1 MNFAIKQSLK
11 IFITS
16 ILILMIAMVVFYKL
30 NYNSV
35 LNYELEESNIF
46 AEKISRGINQHIIEK
61 VEKVKII
68 TTAPVITNALSKSN
82 KYYQSLS
89 KKKRDEEI
97 LQKNNKWETIKD
109 QNNSFIL
116 DYTNN
121 EVSKYLKILQ
131 HNVKGEYGE
140 IFLTNKY
147 GALVAS
153 TAKLTTFAHGHKY
166 WWQGAYN
173 DGNGAVFLDDRGY
186 DDSVDGYVLGVVVPI
201 KKDNE
206 IIGILKANL
215 NILGSINTIIVNAQ
229 IKNHEKLKLIRS
241 GGLIVFEEGTEPL
254 SKRISNDLQKK
265 IQAKPNDSFVFE
277 TEGDKFIVGCYEIK
291 ISSEMEAYN
300 FGGDFESID
309 HKKGNCGESWLILD
323 LNPFSNVIKQTAE
336 IVSGLWIIGILFTV
350 VLAIT
355 SFIIGRGITKPLK
368 ELIKKTEQIS
378 KGNFDAEIS
387 LNRTDEI
394 GLLAS
399 SFNQMTNY
407 LKESTTSIDKLNAE
421 IRERKQAEEKIEEK
435 SKELEK
441 HYKKSEEQRIATLSV
456 LSDLNETTRN
466 LKLEISERKRAD
478 QIQKVLYNISNAVIT
493 TENLDELIKRIQ
505 EELSTIIDATNL
517 FVALYDEKTNNF
529 TLPYYS
535 DKYDKVD
542 TFPASKTISHYVV
555 KTQKP
560 LLANLEELIQ
570 LEKEGQ
576 IKREG
581 KDSEIWLGVPLKI
594 EGKVTGVLAVQNYTD
609 ENAYSKSDEEIL
621 EFVSYQISISI
632 ERKKAEEDLKSAL
645 EKAQESDRLKSAF
658 LANMSH
664 EIRTPM
670 NGILGFTELLKE
682 PQLTGEKQNQYI
694 KIIEKSGNRMLN
706 TINDIIDISKIEAGQ
721 IEVVKSEVSVNKIL
735 KEQYE
740 FFNSEAQ
747 SKGLEL
753 IYKPTLSDKE
763 AIIVTDKHKLEG
775 ILTNLIK
782 NAIKFTE
789 IGNIHLGCSL
799 KKENGLDGLEFYVK
813 DTGIGI
819 PTDRIHAV
827 FNRFEQADIADTRA
841 FEGSGLGLA
850 ISKSYVEMLG
860 GNISVTSEE
869 GIGST
874 FVFSIPYTKQSIKES
889 DAEGKVNKISQ
900 ASLNN
905 LSVIVAED
913 DEVSQLLLEAIVKNK
928 FHKITYT
935 KTGKETVDRF
945 RENPETNIILMDI
958 KMPDMSGYE
967 ATREIRK
974 FNQDVVIIAQ
984 TAYGL
989 SGDREKAIEAGCDDY
1004 IAKPIN
1010 KEILFEKIMLH
1021 LSKKAFNTTPK
1032 NIKVL

>member
-1 MNFAIKQSLK
+1 MNFAIRQSLK

-16 ILILMIAMVVFYKL
+16 ILILMIAIICFYKL
-30 NYNSV
+30 NYNNV
-35 LNYELEESNIF
+35 LDYELEESKIF
-46 AEKISRGINQHIIEK
+46 AEKISKDINQHIIEK

-97 LQKNNKWETIKD
+97 QQKNNKWMSIKD

-121 EVSKYLKILQ
+121 DVSKYLKNLQ
-131 HNVKGEYGE
+131 NNIKGEYGE

-153 TAKLTTFAHGHKY
+153 TSKLTTFAHGHKY

-173 DGNGAVFLDDRGY
+173 NGNGAVFLDDRGY

-215 NILGSINTIIVNAQ
+215 NILGLTNTIIVNAQ
-229 IKNHEKLKLIRS
+229 IKDHEKLKLIRS

-254 SKRISNDLQKK
+254 SKRISDDLQKK
-265 IQAKPNDSFVFE
+265 IQNRPNDSFVFE
-277 TEGDKFIVGCYEIK
+277 TQGDKFIVGCYEIK
-291 ISSEMEAYN
+291 ISSKMKGYN
-300 FGGDFESID
+300 FGGNFESID
-309 HKKGNCGESWLILD
+309 HKKGNNGESWLILD
-323 LNPFSNVIKQTAE
+323 LNPFSNVNKQTAR
-336 IVSGLWIIGILFTV
+336 IISGLWIIGIILTV
-350 VLAIT
+350 VFAIN
-355 SFIIGRGITKPLK
+355 SFIIGKRTAKPLK

-378 KGNFDAEIS
+378 KGDFNAKIL

-407 LKESTTSIDKLNAE
+407 LKKSTTSIDKLNVE
-421 IRERKQAEEKIEEK
+421 IRERKQAEEKIKEK
-435 SKELEK
+435 SIELEK
-441 HYKKSEEQRIATLSV
+441 QFKKSEEQRIATLSV
-456 LSDLNETTRN
+456 LSDLNETAK
-466 LKLEISERKRAD
+466 KLELEIAERKRSE
-478 QIQKVLYNISNAVIT
+478 QIQKVLYNISNAAIT

-505 EELSTIIDATNL
+505 KELSAIIDTTN
-517 FVALYDEKTNNF
+517 FYIALYDKKTDTLSLPFFKDEKDSF
-529 TLPYYS
+529 DS
-535 DKYDKVD
+535 
-542 TFPASKTISHYVV
+542 FPAGKTLTNYVI
-555 KTQKP
+555 KTQKS
-560 LLANLEELIQ
+560 LLATKEKIAE
-570 LEKEGQ
+570 LEKS
-576 IKREG
+576 G
-581 KDSEIWLGVPLKI
+581 KVERFGENSEIWLGVPLKI
-594 EGKVTGVLAVQNYTD
+594 EGKVTGVLAVQSYTD
-609 ENAYSKSDEEIL
+609 ENAYSESDMEIL
-621 EFVSYQISISI
+621 EFVSHQISISI
-632 ERKKAEEDLKSAL
+632 ERKKAEEDLKLAF

-670 NGILGFTELLKE
+670 NGILGFAELLKD
-682 PQLTGEKQNQYI
+682 PQLTGKEQKSYI
-694 KIIEKSGNRMLN
+694 KIIEKNGARMLN

-721 IEVVKSEVSVNKIL
+721 VKVVKSEVSVNKTL

-763 AIIVTDKHKLEG
+763 ATIVTDKHKLEG

-782 NAIKFTE
+782 NAIKFTKH
-789 IGNIHLGCSL
+789 GNITFGYSL
-799 KKENGLDGLEFYVK
+799 KKEKNFEELEFYVK

-819 PTDRIHAV
+819 ASERINAIFDRFI
-827 FNRFEQADIADTRA
+827 QADIEDTHV
-841 FEGSGLGLA
+841 FQGSGLGLA

-860 GNISVTSEE
+860 GNIHVSSKE
-869 GIGST
+869 GFGST
-874 FVFSIPYTKQSIKES
+874 FIFTIPYIQKSTKYSSIENTKKKEQKTLLT
-889 DAEGKVNKISQ
+889 DV
-900 ASLNN
+900 
-905 LSVIVAED
+905 SVIIAED
-913 DEVSQLLLEAIVKNK
+913 DETSQLFLKTIFRDKFRNIIYTTNGVETVEAI
-928 FHKITYT
+928 
-935 KTGKETVDRF
+935 KEH
-945 RENPETNIILMDI
+945 PETDIILMDI
-958 KMPDMSGYE
+958 KLPVMNGYN

-984 TAYGL
+984 TAFGL

-1010 KEILFEKIMLH
+1010 KNLLFEKIMLH
-1021 LSKKAFNTTPK
+1021 LSKK
-1032 NIKVL
+1032 

>member
-1 MNFAIKQSLK
+1 MNFAIRQSLK

-16 ILILMIAMVVFYKL
+16 ILILMIAIICFYKL
-30 NYNSV
+30 NYNNV
-35 LNYELEESNIF
+35 LDYELEDSKIF
-46 AEKISRGINQHIIEK
+46 AEKISKDINQNIIEK

-97 LQKNNKWETIKD
+97 QQKNNKWMSIKD

-121 EVSKYLKILQ
+121 DVSKYLKNLQ
-131 HNVKGEYGE
+131 NNIKGEYGE

-153 TAKLTTFAHGHKY
+153 TSKLTTFAHGHKY

-173 DGNGAVFLDDRGY
+173 NGNGAVFLDDRGY

-215 NILGSINTIIVNAQ
+215 NILGLTNTIIVNAQ
-229 IKNHEKLKLIRS
+229 IKDHEKLKLIRS

-265 IQAKPNDSFVFE
+265 IQNRPNDSFVFE
-277 TEGDKFIVGCYEIK
+277 TQGDKFIVGCYEIN
-291 ISSEMEAYN
+291 ISSKMKGYN
-300 FGGDFESID
+300 FGGNFESID
-309 HKKGNCGESWLILD
+309 HKKGNNGESWLILD
-323 LNPFSNVIKQTAE
+323 LNPFSNVNKQTAR
-336 IVSGLWIIGILFTV
+336 IISGLWIIGIILTV
-350 VLAIT
+350 VFAIN
-355 SFIIGRGITKPLK
+355 SFIIGKRTAKPLK

-378 KGNFDAEIS
+378 KGDFNAKIL

-407 LKESTTSIDKLNAE
+407 LKKSTTSIDKLNVE
-421 IRERKQAEEKIEEK
+421 IRERKQAEEKIKEK
-435 SKELEK
+435 SIELEK
-441 HYKKSEEQRIATLSV
+441 QFKKSEEQRIATLSV
-456 LSDLNETTRN
+456 LSDLNETAK
-466 LKLEISERKRAD
+466 KLELEIAERKRSE
-478 QIQKVLYNISNAVIT
+478 QIQKVLYNISNAAIT

-505 EELSTIIDATNL
+505 KELSAIIDTTN
-517 FVALYDEKTNNF
+517 FYIALYDKKTDTLSLPFFKDEKDSF
-529 TLPYYS
+529 DS
-535 DKYDKVD
+535 
-542 TFPASKTISHYVV
+542 FPAGKTLTNYVI
-555 KTQKP
+555 KTQKS
-560 LLANLEELIQ
+560 LLATKEKIAE
-570 LEKEGQ
+570 LEKS
-576 IKREG
+576 G
-581 KDSEIWLGVPLKI
+581 KVERFGENSEIWLGVPLKI
-594 EGKVTGVLAVQNYTD
+594 EGKVTGVLAVQSYTD
-609 ENAYSKSDEEIL
+609 ENAYSESDMEIL
-621 EFVSYQISISI
+621 EFVSHQISISI
-632 ERKKAEEDLKSAL
+632 ERKKAEEDLKLAF

-670 NGILGFTELLKE
+670 NGILGFAELLKD
-682 PQLTGEKQNQYI
+682 PQLTGKEQKSYI
-694 KIIEKSGNRMLN
+694 KIIEKNGARMLN

-721 IEVVKSEVSVNKIL
+721 VKVVKSEVSVNKTL

-740 FFNSEAQ
+740 FFNPEAQ

-763 AIIVTDKHKLEG
+763 ATIVTDKHKLEG

-782 NAIKFTE
+782 NAIKFTKH
-789 IGNIHLGCSL
+789 GNITFGYSL
-799 KKENGLDGLEFYVK
+799 KKEKNFEELEFYVK

-819 PTDRIHAV
+819 ASERINAIFDRFI
-827 FNRFEQADIADTRA
+827 QADIEDTHV
-841 FEGSGLGLA
+841 FQGSGLGLA

-860 GNISVTSEE
+860 GNIHVSSKE
-869 GIGST
+869 GFGST
-874 FVFSIPYTKQSIKES
+874 FIFTIPYIQKSTKYSSIENTKKKEQKTLLT
-889 DAEGKVNKISQ
+889 DV
-900 ASLNN
+900 
-905 LSVIVAED
+905 SVIIAED
-913 DEVSQLLLEAIVKNK
+913 DETSQLFLKTIFRDKFRNIIYTTNGVETVEAI
-928 FHKITYT
+928 
-935 KTGKETVDRF
+935 KEH
-945 RENPETNIILMDI
+945 PETDIILMDI
-958 KMPDMSGYE
+958 KLPVMNGYN

-984 TAYGL
+984 TAFGL

-1010 KEILFEKIMLH
+1010 KNLLFEKIMLH
-1021 LSKKAFNTTPK
+1021 LSKK
-1032 NIKVL
+1032 

>member
-1 MNFAIKQSLK
+1 MNFAIRQSLK

-16 ILILMIAMVVFYKL
+16 ILILMIAIICFYKL
-30 NYNSV
+30 NYNNV
-35 LNYELEESNIF
+35 LDYELEESKIF
-46 AEKISRGINQHIIEK
+46 AEKISKDINQHIIEK

-97 LQKNNKWETIKD
+97 QQKNNKWMSIKD

-121 EVSKYLKILQ
+121 DVSKYLKNLQ
-131 HNVKGEYGE
+131 NNIKGKYGE

-153 TAKLTTFAHGHKY
+153 TSKLTTFAHGHKY

-173 DGNGAVFLDDRGY
+173 NGNGAVFLDDRGY

-215 NILGSINTIIVNAQ
+215 NILGLTNTIIVNAQ
-229 IKNHEKLKLIRS
+229 IKDHEKLKLIRS

-254 SKRISNDLQKK
+254 SKRISDDLQKK

-277 TEGDKFIVGCYEIK
+277 TQGDKFIVGCYEIN
-291 ISSEMEAYN
+291 ISSKMKGYN
-300 FGGDFESID
+300 FGGNFESID
-309 HKKGNCGESWLILD
+309 HKKGNNGESWLILD
-323 LNPFSNVIKQTAE
+323 LNPFSNVNKQTAR
-336 IVSGLWIIGILFTV
+336 IISGLWIIGIILTV
-350 VLAIT
+350 VFAIN
-355 SFIIGRGITKPLK
+355 SFIIGKRTAKPLK

-378 KGNFDAEIS
+378 KGDFNAKIL

-407 LKESTTSIDKLNAE
+407 LKKSTTSIDKLNVE
-421 IRERKQAEEKIEEK
+421 IRERKQAEEKIKEK
-435 SKELEK
+435 SIELEK
-441 HYKKSEEQRIATLSV
+441 QFKKSEEQRIATLSV
-456 LSDLNETTRN
+456 LSDLNETAK
-466 LKLEISERKRAD
+466 KLELEIAERKRSE
-478 QIQKVLYNISNAVIT
+478 QIQKVLYNISNAAIT

-505 EELSTIIDATNL
+505 KELSAIIDTTN
-517 FVALYDEKTNNF
+517 FYIALYDKKTDTLSLPFFKDEKDSF
-529 TLPYYS
+529 DS
-535 DKYDKVD
+535 
-542 TFPASKTISHYVV
+542 FPAGKTLTNYVI
-555 KTQKP
+555 KTQKS
-560 LLANLEELIQ
+560 LLATKEKIAE
-570 LEKEGQ
+570 LEKS
-576 IKREG
+576 G
-581 KDSEIWLGVPLKI
+581 KVERFGENSEIWLGVPLKI
-594 EGKVTGVLAVQNYTD
+594 EGKVTGVLAVQSYTD
-609 ENAYSKSDEEIL
+609 ENAYSESDMEIL
-621 EFVSYQISISI
+621 EFVSHQISISI
-632 ERKKAEEDLKSAL
+632 ERKKAEEDLKLAF

-670 NGILGFTELLKE
+670 NGILGFAELLKD
-682 PQLTGEKQNQYI
+682 PQLTGKEQKSYI
-694 KIIEKSGNRMLN
+694 KIIEKNGARMLN

-721 IEVVKSEVSVNKIL
+721 VKVVKSEVSVNKTL

-763 AIIVTDKHKLEG
+763 ATIVTDKHKLEG

-782 NAIKFTE
+782 NAIKFTKH
-789 IGNIHLGCSL
+789 GNITFGYSL
-799 KKENGLDGLEFYVK
+799 KKEKNFEELEFYVK

-819 PTDRIHAV
+819 ASERINAIFDRFI
-827 FNRFEQADIADTRA
+827 QADIEDTHV
-841 FEGSGLGLA
+841 FQGSGLGLA

-860 GNISVTSEE
+860 GNIHVSSKE
-869 GIGST
+869 GFGST
-874 FVFSIPYTKQSIKES
+874 FIFTIPYIQKSTKYSSIENTKKKEQKTLLT
-889 DAEGKVNKISQ
+889 DV
-900 ASLNN
+900 
-905 LSVIVAED
+905 SVIIAED
-913 DEVSQLLLEAIVKNK
+913 DETSQLFLKTIFRDKFRNIIYTTNGVETVEAI
-928 FHKITYT
+928 
-935 KTGKETVDRF
+935 KEH
-945 RENPETNIILMDI
+945 PETDIILMDI
-958 KMPDMSGYE
+958 KLPVMNGYN

-984 TAYGL
+984 TAFGL

-1010 KEILFEKIMLH
+1010 KNLLFEKIMLH
-1021 LSKKAFNTTPK
+1021 LSKK
-1032 NIKVL
+1032 